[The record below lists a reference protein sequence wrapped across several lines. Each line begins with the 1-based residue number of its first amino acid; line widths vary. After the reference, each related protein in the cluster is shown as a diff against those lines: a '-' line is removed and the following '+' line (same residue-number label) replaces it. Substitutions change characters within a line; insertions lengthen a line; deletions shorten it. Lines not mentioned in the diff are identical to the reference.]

1 MVNASEIYTTLVS
14 GAQLARHLADPRWVI
29 IDCRFN
35 LLAPQAGGADYA
47 QAHLPGARYAHLD
60 RDLAG
65 PIAPGTGRHPLPDPE
80 ALVVRLGGWGVDPET
95 QVVVYDDC
103 GGAIAVRL
111 WWMLRWLGH
120 TTAAL
125 LDGGLAAWQRAGYP
139 LTSEPPRIPKARF
152 VARQP
157 TTRALDSAALEQ
169 GLTSG
174 ELLLIDARTEGRF
187 RGEEEPIDPVAGH
200 VPGAVNLPFQGNLAP
215 DGCFLESRQLRERF
229 TRVLAGRAAD
239 QVVHMCGS
247 GVTAC
252 HNLLAMDLAGLTG
265 SQLYPGS
272 WSAWIDGLRRPVAK
286 GA

>member
-120 TTAAL
+120 PAVAV
-125 LDGGLAAWQRAGYP
+125 LDGGLAAWQAVGLSVNSTTPHPVTTRFEIELQVGSQLSMEQVRAG
-139 LTSEPPRIPKARF
+139 L
-152 VARQP
+152 
-157 TTRALDSAALEQ
+157 RAGSICLV
-169 GLTSG
+169 
-174 ELLLIDARTEGRF
+174 DARTAARF
-187 RGEEEPIDPVAGH
+187 AGEVEPIDPVAGH
-200 VPGAVNLPFQGNLAP
+200 IPTALNYPYEANLTSAGRFLAP
-215 DGCFLESRQLRERF
+215 ELLRTRFASLASQPER
-229 TRVLAGRAAD
+229 
-239 QVVHMCGS
+239 VVHMCGS

-252 HNLLAMDLAGLTG
+252 HNLLAMEVAGLTG
-265 SQLYPGS
+265 SKLYAGS
-272 WSAWIDGLRRPVAK
+272 WSEWVRDPRNPVAT
-286 GA
+286 GDEA